1 MKIAVVLSGY
11 FGTISTND
19 MQSGIKSHKKITN
32 FFKEIEARLHTAV
45 SSGLVYSIISVQMRL
60 DCCSKALKTS

>member
-1 MKIAVVLSGY
+1 MKIAVALSGY

-32 FFKEIEARLHTAV
+32 FFKDSA
-45 SSGLVYSIISVQMRL
+45 
-60 DCCSKALKTS
+60 